1 MINKDFLLTTETA
14 KWLYHDVAKDLP
26 IIDYHN
32 HLNPKEIYENENYR
46 SITEVWLGGDHYKWR
61 AMRAAGIKEDRITGE
76 ADEKAKFDAFA
87 ETVPQLFGNQLLH
100 WTQLELKTFF
110 GISDLLSPKSAD
122 AIYEKTNEMLQGEAL
137 KPRSILESQ
146 KVKFL
151 GTTDDPTDDLE
162 YHRLLKEDDTIDV
175 QVAPSFRPDKAIAI
189 DTPDYKEWLGKLEGV
204 AGGKLDTYQKFLGA
218 LFDRIDFFNQMGC
231 RASDHGI
238 NEMFYEEA
246 DAEAVGAIFDKV
258 LREEE
263 LSEYEVAQ
271 FKTYTLV
278 QLAEQYNAY
287 GWVMQLH
294 IGPLRNNNSRMFKDL
309 GPDSG
314 FDSIN
319 DQLVAQPLSRF
330 LDRIDQDDALP
341 KTVLY
346 TLNPRD
352 NIIMATMAG
361 NFQGGGIPGKVQFG
375 TAWWFNDNYDG
386 MRDQMKT
393 LANAGAFKTFIG
405 MLTDSR
411 SMLSFT
417 RHEYFRRILCELL
430 GEWVEAGM
438 VPDDREL
445 LKEYVEDI
453 CYYNAKKYFGL
464 ENE

>member
-1 MINKDFLLTTETA
+1 MVDKNFLLTTDTA
-14 KWLYHDVAKDLP
+14 KWLFHDVAADMP
-26 IIDYHN
+26 IVDYHN
-32 HLNPKEIYENENYR
+32 HLDPKEIYENKNYK
-46 SITEVWLGGDHYKWR
+46 SITDVWLGGDHYKWR
-61 AMRAAGIKEDRITGE
+61 AMRAAGIDEEHITGQ

-87 ETVPQLFGNQLLH
+87 ETLPKLFGNQLLH

-110 GISDLLSPKSAD
+110 GIDKFLSPATAD
-122 AIYEKTNEMLQGEAL
+122 EIYEKTNARLKEDAL
-137 KPRSILESQ
+137 RPRSILASQ

-151 GTTDDPTDDLE
+151 GTTDDPTDSLE
-162 YHRLLKEDDTIDV
+162 YHQLLREDATFDV

-189 DTPDYKEWLGKLEGV
+189 DGEDYGDWLGKLEATV
-204 AGGKLDTYQKFLGA
+204 DFKVTSYRSLMAAMDQ
-218 LFDRIDFFNQMGC
+218 RIEFFNEMGC

-246 DAEAVGAIFDKV
+246 TEEEMEAVFEKVISKEEVSRREVDK
-258 LREEE
+258 
-263 LSEYEVAQ
+263 
-271 FKTYTLV
+271 FKTYTLI
-278 QLAEQYNAY
+278 QLAKKYHAY
-287 GWVMQLH
+287 GWAMQLH
-294 IGPLRNNNSRMFKDL
+294 IGPLRNNNSRLFERT

-319 DQLVAQPLSRF
+319 DKLVAEPLSRF
-330 LDRIDQDDALP
+330 LDAIDRTDELP

-361 NFQGGGIPGKVQFG
+361 NFQSGGIPGKVQFG
-375 TAWWFNDNYDG
+375 TAWWFNDNYEG
-386 MRDQMKT
+386 MMDQMKT

-430 GEWVEAGM
+430 GRWAEQGM
-438 VPDDREL
+438 IPDDEAL

-453 CYYNAKKYFGL
+453 CYNNAKNYFGL
-464 ENE
+464 EN

>member
-1 MINKDFLLTTETA
+1 MIDKDFLLTTNTA
-14 KWLYHDVAKDLP
+14 KWLFHDVAAHLP
-26 IIDYHN
+26 IVDYHN
-32 HLNPKEIYENENYR
+32 HLNPKEIYDNENYE
-46 SITEVWLGGDHYKWR
+46 SITDVWLGGDHYKWR
-61 AMRAAGIKEDRITGE
+61 AMRAAGIDEERITGG

-87 ETVPQLFGNQLLH
+87 ETMPKLFGNQLLH
-100 WTQLELKTFF
+100 WTQLELRTFF
-110 GISDLLSPKSAD
+110 GIERFLSQESAD
-122 AIYEKTNEMLQGEAL
+122 EIYEQTNAALKEEAL
-137 KPRSILESQ
+137 RPRNILSRQ

-151 GTTDDPTDDLE
+151 GTTDDPTDSLE
-162 YHRLLKEDDTIDV
+162 YHRLLKEDETFDV
-175 QVAPSFRPDKAIAI
+175 HVAPSFRPDKAIAI
-189 DTPDYKEWLGKLEGV
+189 DAPDYAEWLGRLEAAV
-204 AGGKLDTYQKFLGA
+204 DFKVDSYGKFMEAMKKRIEF
-218 LFDRIDFFNQMGC
+218 FDGMGC

-246 DAEAVGAIFDKV
+246 TEDEMEEVFDKV
-258 LREEE
+258 LSEEAV
-263 LSEYEVAQ
+263 SRTEVDK
-271 FKTYTLV
+271 FKTHTLIS
-278 QLAEQYNAY
+278 LAKEYHAR

-294 IGPLRNNNSRMFKDL
+294 IGPLRNNNTRMFDRT

-319 DQLVAQPLSRF
+319 DKLVAEPLSRF
-330 LDRIDQDDALP
+330 LDAIDRTDELP

-361 NFQGGGIPGKVQFG
+361 NFQSGDIPGKVQFG

-386 MRDQMKT
+386 MMDQMKT

-430 GEWVEAGM
+430 GQWAESGM
-438 VPDDREL
+438 IPDDRAL

-453 CYYNAKKYFGL
+453 CYNNAKNYFGL
-464 ENE
+464 EN

>member
-1 MINKDFLLTTETA
+1 MIDKDFLLTTDTA
-14 KWLYHDVAKDLP
+14 KWLFHDVAAYMP
-26 IIDYHN
+26 IVDYHN
-32 HLNPKEIYENENYR
+32 HLNPKEIYENENYK
-46 SITEVWLGGDHYKWR
+46 SITDVWLGGDHYKWR
-61 AMRAAGIKEDRITGE
+61 AMRAAGIDEERITGR
-76 ADEKAKFDAFA
+76 ADEKVKFDAFA
-87 ETVPQLFGNQLLH
+87 ETLPKLFGNQLLH

-110 GISDLLSPKSAD
+110 GVDKFLSPKTAD
-122 AIYEKTNEMLQGEAL
+122 EIYEKANAAL
-137 KPRSILESQ
+137 KEDALRPREILASQ

-151 GTTDDPTDDLE
+151 GTTDDPTDSLE
-162 YHRLLKEDDTIDV
+162 YHRLLKEDATFDV
-175 QVAPSFRPDKAIAI
+175 HVAPSFRPDKAIAI
-189 DTPDYKEWLGKLEGV
+189 DAQDYSEWLGRLEAAV
-204 AGGKLDTYQKFLGA
+204 DFKVDSYRKFMEA
-218 LFDRIDFFNQMGC
+218 MKQRIEFFDRMGC

-238 NEMFYEEA
+238 NEMFYKDTTEAEMEE
-246 DAEAVGAIFDKV
+246 VFGKV
-258 LREEE
+258 LSKEGVSRK
-263 LSEYEVAQ
+263 EVDK

-278 QLAEQYNAY
+278 QLAKAY
-287 GWVMQLH
+287 HAHGWVMQLH
-294 IGPLRNNNSRMFKDL
+294 IGPLRNNNSRLFEET

-319 DQLVAQPLSRF
+319 DKLVAEPLSRF
-330 LDRIDQDDALP
+330 LDAIDRTDELP

-361 NFQGGGIPGKVQFG
+361 NFQSGGIPGKVQFG

-386 MRDQMKT
+386 MMDQMKT

-430 GEWVEAGM
+430 GQWAEQGM
-438 VPDDREL
+438 IPDDRDL

-453 CYYNAKKYFGL
+453 CYNNAKDYFGL
-464 ENE
+464 EN

>member
-1 MINKDFLLTTETA
+1 MVDKDFLLTTDTA
-14 KWLYHDVAKDLP
+14 KWLFHDVAAHMP
-26 IIDYHN
+26 IVDYHN
-32 HLNPKEIYENENYR
+32 HLDPKEIYDNKNYR

-61 AMRAAGIKEDRITGE
+61 AMRAAGIDEERITGK

-87 ETVPQLFGNQLLH
+87 ETMPKLFGNQLLH

-110 GISDLLSPKSAD
+110 GIDKFLSPATAD
-122 AIYEKTNEMLQGEAL
+122 EIYEKTNTALKEDAL
-137 KPRSILESQ
+137 KPRNILQSQ

-151 GTTDDPTDDLE
+151 GTTDDPTDSLE
-162 YHRLLKEDDTIDV
+162 YHKLLKEDETFDV
-175 QVAPSFRPDKAIAI
+175 HVAPSFRPDKAIAV
-189 DTPDYKEWLGKLEGV
+189 DAPDYGAWLSKLEAAV
-204 AGGKLDTYQKFLGA
+204 DFKVDSYRKFMDA
-218 LFDRIDFFNQMGC
+218 MDQRIEFFNEMGC

-246 DAEAVGAIFDKV
+246 TGAEMEEIFRKVVSKEAVSRKEADK
-258 LREEE
+258 
-263 LSEYEVAQ
+263 
-271 FKTYTLV
+271 FKTFTLIE
-278 QLAEQYNAY
+278 LAKKYHAR

-294 IGPLRNNNSRMFKDL
+294 IGPLRNNNSRMFERT
-309 GPDSG
+309 GADSG

-319 DQLVAQPLSRF
+319 DKLVAEPLSRF
-330 LDRIDQDDALP
+330 LDAIDKTDELP

-361 NFQGGGIPGKVQFG
+361 NFQSGGTPGKVQFG

-386 MRDQMKT
+386 MMDQMKT

-430 GEWVEAGM
+430 GQWAEQGM
-438 VPDDREL
+438 IPDDRSL

-453 CYYNAKKYFGL
+453 CYNNAKDYFGL
-464 ENE
+464 EN

>member
-1 MINKDFLLTTETA
+1 MVDKNFLLTTETA
-14 KWLYHDVAKDLP
+14 KWLFHDVAADMP
-26 IIDYHN
+26 IVDYHN
-32 HLNPKEIYENENYR
+32 HLNPKEIYENENYK
-46 SITEVWLGGDHYKWR
+46 SITDVWLGGDHYKWR
-61 AMRAAGIKEDRITGE
+61 AMRAAGIDEDRITGQ

-87 ETVPQLFGNQLLH
+87 ETMPKLFGNQLLH

-110 GISDLLSPKSAD
+110 GIDKFLSPGTAD
-122 AIYEKTNEMLQGEAL
+122 EIYEKTNARLKEEAL
-137 KPRSILESQ
+137 RPRSILASQ

-151 GTTDDPTDDLE
+151 GTTDDPTDSLE
-162 YHRLLKEDDTIDV
+162 YHKLLREDATFDV

-189 DTPDYKEWLGKLEGV
+189 DGADYGEWLGKLEAAV
-204 AGGKLDTYQKFLGA
+204 DFKVDSYGKFMEAMDQ
-218 LFDRIDFFNQMGC
+218 RIKFFNEMGC

-238 NEMFYEEA
+238 NEMFYEAATNE
-246 DAEAVGAIFDKV
+246 EMEAIFEKVISQEAISRTEVDK
-258 LREEE
+258 
-263 LSEYEVAQ
+263 
-271 FKTYTLV
+271 FKTYTLIE
-278 QLAEQYNAY
+278 LARKYHAH

-294 IGPLRNNNSRMFKDL
+294 IGPLRNNNSRLFEHT

-314 FDSIN
+314 FDSVN
-319 DQLVAQPLSRF
+319 DKLVAEPLSRF
-330 LDRIDQDDALP
+330 LDAIDWTDELP

-361 NFQGGGIPGKVQFG
+361 NFQSGGISGKVQFG

-386 MRDQMKT
+386 MMAQMKT

-417 RHEYFRRILCELL
+417 RHEYFRRVLCELL
-430 GEWVEAGM
+430 GRWAEQGM
-438 VPDDREL
+438 IPDDETL

-453 CYYNAKKYFGL
+453 CYNNAKNYFGL
-464 ENE
+464 EN

>member
-1 MINKDFLLTTETA
+1 MVDKNFLLTTDTA
-14 KWLYHDVAKDLP
+14 KWLFHDVAADMP
-26 IIDYHN
+26 IVDYHN
-32 HLNPKEIYENENYR
+32 HLDPKEIYENKNYK
-46 SITEVWLGGDHYKWR
+46 SITDVWLGGDHYKWR
-61 AMRAAGIKEDRITGE
+61 AMRAAGIDEEHITGQ

-87 ETVPQLFGNQLLH
+87 ETLPKLFGNQLLH

-110 GISDLLSPKSAD
+110 RIDKFLSPATAD
-122 AIYEKTNEMLQGEAL
+122 EIYEKTNARLKEDAL
-137 KPRSILESQ
+137 RPRSILASQ

-151 GTTDDPTDDLE
+151 GTTDDPTDSLE
-162 YHRLLKEDDTIDV
+162 YHQLLREDATFDV

-189 DTPDYKEWLGKLEGV
+189 DGEDYGDWLGKLEATV
-204 AGGKLDTYQKFLGA
+204 DFKVTSYRSLMAAMDQ
-218 LFDRIDFFNQMGC
+218 RIEFFNEMGC

-246 DAEAVGAIFDKV
+246 TEEEMEAVFEKVISKEEVSRREVDK
-258 LREEE
+258 
-263 LSEYEVAQ
+263 
-271 FKTYTLV
+271 FKTYTLI
-278 QLAEQYNAY
+278 QLAKKYHAY
-287 GWVMQLH
+287 GWAMQLH
-294 IGPLRNNNSRMFKDL
+294 IGPLRNNNSRLFERT

-319 DQLVAQPLSRF
+319 DKLVAEPLSRF
-330 LDRIDQDDALP
+330 LDAIDRTDELP

-361 NFQGGGIPGKVQFG
+361 NFQSGGIPGKVQFG
-375 TAWWFNDNYDG
+375 TAWWFNDNYEG
-386 MRDQMKT
+386 MMDQMKT

-430 GEWVEAGM
+430 GRWAEQGM
-438 VPDDREL
+438 IPDDEAL

-453 CYYNAKKYFGL
+453 CYNNAKNYFGL
-464 ENE
+464 EN